1 MLVLISHAIN
11 LGSPIMEASS
21 PKSGGEKNWNI
32 FDSYL
37 VKNFEYEIEIK
48 EDDGIPGLRRA
59 RKHFV
64 GIL

>member
-1 MLVLISHAIN
+1 LTN
-11 LGSPIMEASS
+11 NGSLC

-48 EDDGIPGLRRA
+48 EDGGIPGLRRA